1 MNDTQKN
8 KLERFMMDTVMSDS
22 VYEVIRDSFL
32 RNRGQRDLQ
41 ILAAERIAIDLLNDA
56 WKELTKFRSE
66 KEQQVNEIKQVG
78 L

>member
-1 MNDTQKN
+1 MNDITKN

-66 KEQQVNEIKQVG
+66 KEQQANEIKQVG